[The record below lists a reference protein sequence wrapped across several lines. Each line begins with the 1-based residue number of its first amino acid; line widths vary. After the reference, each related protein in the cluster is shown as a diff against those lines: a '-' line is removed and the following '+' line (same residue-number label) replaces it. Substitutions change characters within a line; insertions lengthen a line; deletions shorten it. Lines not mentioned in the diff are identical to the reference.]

1 LRSAFGCVLP
11 LLVFLGCSSPLE
23 RIFSA
28 SGDAPS
34 RSGLTA
40 LGEGAVFGNEAGR
53 VLRLGAQGEVVWTA
67 ELAHEVRLAPVVL
80 QDTVVAT
87 TTGTDVVGL
96 DAATGVRRWRI
107 DLPRT
112 AAALCGVG
120 SIAFFLTEDAEL
132 ISLES
137 RTGVVQSR
145 TAWAT
150 ALGLRPPSPARL
162 TLVAAPG
169 ERLLLAGP
177 SAVLALG
184 ADSGRRWRAL
194 ARETLGLLVQDGLV
208 YTVDPSGKVSA
219 LDLETGEV
227 RWQRALGA
235 RPVSSA
241 AFALDRLWV
250 GLDNQT
256 LVGFRPK
263 DEDPLW
269 TVQVPGPV
277 VAPLVEFHGRLLVP
291 TGGREGRLLALEVG
305 APGNPASAQL
315 DSPLR
320 SSPLV
325 RGDSVWV
332 LAQDGRVVGFR
343 LRSVAGSAR

>member
-1 LRSAFGCVLP
+1 MRSAFGCVLP
-11 LLVFLGCSSPLE
+11 LLALVGCHSPLE
-23 RIFSA
+23 KVFST

-67 ELAHEVRLAPVVL
+67 ELAHEVRLAPAVV
-80 QDTVVAT
+80 QQTVVAT

-96 DAATGVRRWRI
+96 DAATGARLWRI

-112 AAALCGVG
+112 AAALCGIG
-120 SIAFFLTEDAEL
+120 STAFVLTDDGEL
-132 ISLES
+132 VALEA

-150 ALGLRPPSPARL
+150 ALGLHPPSPARL

-169 ERLLLAGP
+169 ERLLLGGP
-177 SAVLALG
+177 AAVLALG
-184 ADSGRRWRAL
+184 ADSARRWRAL
-194 ARETLGLLVQDGLV
+194 VRETLGLLVQEGLV
-208 YTVDPSGKVSA
+208 YTVDPSGRVLA
-219 LDLETGEV
+219 LDLESGEV

-235 RPVSSA
+235 RPASSA
-241 AFALDRLWV
+241 AYALDRLWV

-263 DEDPLW
+263 GEDPLW

-277 VAPLVEFHGRLLVP
+277 VAPLVEFQGRLLVP
-291 TGGREGRLLALEVG
+291 TGAREGRLLALEVG

-343 LRSVAGSAR
+343 LRSVAGSGR

>member
-1 LRSAFGCVLP
+1 VL
-11 LLVFLGCSSPLE
+11 
-23 RIFSA
+23 
-28 SGDAPS
+28 
-34 RSGLTA
+34 
-40 LGEGAVFGNEAGR
+40 
-53 VLRLGAQGEVVWTA
+53 WTA
-67 ELAHEVRLAPVVL
+67 ELAHEVRLTPLVL

-87 TTGTDVVGL
+87 TTGTDAVGL
-96 DAATGVRRWRI
+96 DAVSGVRRWRV
-107 DLPRT
+107 DLPKT
-112 AAALCGVG
+112 AVALAGVG
-120 SIAFFLTEDAEL
+120 RSAFFLSEDGEL
-132 ISLES
+132 IALEAH
-137 RTGVVQSR
+137 TGVVQSR

-150 ALGLRPPSPARL
+150 ALGLRPPSTARL
-162 TLVAAPG
+162 ALVAAPG

-177 SAVLALG
+177 GAVLALG
-184 ADSGRRWRAL
+184 PDAGRRWRAS

-208 YTVDPSGKVSA
+208 YTVDPSGRVVA

-227 RWQRALGA
+227 RWQRALGV
-235 RPVSSA
+235 RPASSA

-256 LVGFRPK
+256 LVGFRPQ

-269 TVQVPGPV
+269 TVPVPGPV

-291 TGGREGRLLALEVG
+291 TSARQGRLLALEVG

-320 SSPLV
+320 TSPLV
-325 RGDSVWV
+325 RGDTVWV

-343 LRSVAGSAR
+343 LRSVAESAR